1 MEKEF
6 DISKL
11 TPEQRQA
18 VISDHHSRGGK
29 KGGATMK
36 KRGRAYF
43 QEIGRKGAV
52 KRWDAYREARDKE
65 TKNGET

>member
-1 MEKEF
+1 MENKI
-6 DISKL
+6 DISEL

-43 QEIGRKGAV
+43 EEIGRKGAK
-52 KRWDAYREARDKE
+52 KRWDAYREARDNKNN
-65 TKNGET
+65 NGET

>member
-1 MEKEF
+1 MEKNNN
-6 DISKL
+6 DAISLPEL

-18 VISDHHSRGGK
+18 IISDHHRQGGL

-43 QEIGRKGAV
+43 EEIGRKGAQA
-52 KRWDAYREARDKE
+52 RWKKKE
-65 TKNGET
+65 DNQQ

>member
-1 MEKEF
+1 MEEII
-6 DISKL
+6 DITKL

-18 VISDHHSRGGK
+18 IISDHHRQGGL

-43 QEIGRKGAV
+43 EEIGRKGAQA
-52 KRWDAYREARDKE
+52 RWDKKKQDES
-65 TKNGET
+65 N

>member
-1 MEKEF
+1 MEKNE
-6 DISKL
+6 IVVPEL

-18 VISDHHSRGGK
+18 IISDHHRQGGL

-43 QEIGRKGAV
+43 EEIGRKGAQA
-52 KRWDAYREARDKE
+52 RWNK
-65 TKNGET
+65 KNNDESNTTD

>member
-1 MEKEF
+1 MAKDTNNIPE
-6 DISKL
+6 L

-18 VISDHHSRGGK
+18 IISEHHRQGGL

-43 QEIGRKGAV
+43 EEIGRKGAQA
-52 KRWDAYREARDKE
+52 RWAKKQAEQNNE
-65 TKNGET
+65 QQ

>member
-1 MEKEF
+1 MEKNNN
-6 DISKL
+6 DAISLPEL

-18 VISDHHSRGGK
+18 IISDHHRQGGL

-43 QEIGRKGAV
+43 EEIGRKGAQA
-52 KRWDAYREARDKE
+52 RWKKKE
-65 TKNGET
+65 DNQQE